1 MTNLNNRIKEAF
13 DHIHADSDLKANTAD
28 FVCGKTNQY
37 QKSHFFSYKRFAAV
51 VVCLLLVLVGQKG
64 YSVYFTPVSTI
75 SIDVNPSIE
84 FSVNQFDKVIDVA
97 SYNEDGEILVS
108 SMNVRFLDYK
118 KALNL
123 LLQNENMASYLT
135 QDQTVI
141 ITVFGASDQKN
152 DEMLASLATYTASYE
167 NVHCSSGHSEEV
179 TEAHSFG
186 LSCGKYRAFLEL
198 QALDPS
204 ITVEDIRELSMR
216 QIQDMII
223 ERSNGAADAFEEDE
237 TTQENETTQDN
248 ATTQDCETTPNNE
261 TTQNNETVQNND
273 HGHGNHH
280 GHRNRQH

>member
-1 MTNLNNRIKEAF
+1 MNNRIKEAF

-84 FSVNQFDKVIDVA
+84 FSVNRFDKVIDVA

-261 TTQNNETVQNND
+261 TTQNDETIQNNG

>member
-1 MTNLNNRIKEAF
+1 MNNRIKEAF

-152 DEMLASLATYTASYE
+152 DEMLASLAAYTASYE

-237 TTQENETTQDN
+237 TTPDNETTQDN

-261 TTQNNETVQNND
+261 TTQNDETIQNNG

-280 GHRNRQH
+280 GHGRH

>member
-1 MTNLNNRIKEAF
+1 MNNRIQEAF
-13 DHIHADSDLKANTAD
+13 HNIHADSDLKANTVD
-28 FVCGKTNQY
+28 FVCSKTNQY

-51 VVCLLLVLVGQKG
+51 VVCLLLVLFGQKG

-84 FSVNQFDKVIDVA
+84 FSVNQFDKVIDVE
-97 SYNEDGEILVS
+97 SYNEDGEMLVS
-108 SMNVRFLDYK
+108 SMKNMRFLDYK

-135 QDQTVI
+135 QDQTII

-152 DEMLASLATYTASYE
+152 DEMLAGLSTCTASYS

-204 ITVEDIRELSMR
+204 ITLEDIRDLSMR

-223 ERSNGAADAFEEDE
+223 ERSNGAADASEENE
-237 TTQENETTQDN
+237 TTPDNETTQDN

-261 TTQNNETVQNND
+261 TTQNNETIQNNG

-280 GHRNRQH
+280 GHRNRH

>member
-1 MTNLNNRIKEAF
+1 MNNRIQEAF
-13 DHIHADSDLKANTAD
+13 DHIHADTDLKANTAD

-84 FSVNQFDKVIDVA
+84 FSVNRFDKVIDVA

-152 DEMLASLATYTASYE
+152 DEMLASLAAYTASYE

-204 ITVEDIRELSMR
+204 ITIEDIRDLSMR
-216 QIQDMII
+216 QMQDMII
-223 ERSNGAADAFEEDE
+223 ERSNGTADAFEENE
-237 TTQENETTQDN
+237 PTQGNETTQDN

-261 TTQNNETVQNND
+261 TPQNNG

-280 GHRNRQH
+280 GHGRH

>member
-1 MTNLNNRIKEAF
+1 MNNRIKEAF

>member
-1 MTNLNNRIKEAF
+1 MNNRIKEAF

-28 FVCGKTNQY
+28 FVCSKTNQY

-152 DEMLASLATYTASYE
+152 DEMLASLAAYTASYE

-237 TTQENETTQDN
+237 TTPDNETTQDN
-248 ATTQDCETTPNNE
+248 AATQNCETTPNNE
-261 TTQNNETVQNND
+261 IPQNNG

-280 GHRNRQH
+280 GHGRH

>member
-1 MTNLNNRIKEAF
+1 MNNRIKEAF

-37 QKSHFFSYKRFAAV
+37 QKSHFFSYIRFAAV

-152 DEMLASLATYTASYE
+152 DEMLASLAAYTASYE

-237 TTQENETTQDN
+237 TTPDNETTQDN
-248 ATTQDCETTPNNE
+248 ATTQNCETTPNNE
-261 TTQNNETVQNND
+261 TPQNNG

-280 GHRNRQH
+280 GHGRH

>member
-1 MTNLNNRIKEAF
+1 MNNRIQEAF
-13 DHIHADSDLKANTAD
+13 DHIHADTDLKANTAD
-28 FVCGKTNQY
+28 FVCDRTNQY
-37 QKSHFFSYKRFAAV
+37 QKSHYFSYQRFAAV

-84 FSVNQFDKVIDVA
+84 FSVNRFDKVIDVE
-97 SYNEDGEILVS
+97 SYNEDGEMLVS

-123 LLQNENMASYLT
+123 LLHNENMASYLT
-135 QDQTVI
+135 PDQTVI
-141 ITVFGASDQKN
+141 ITVFGASDQKS
-152 DEMLASLATYTASYE
+152 DEMLASLATYTDSYE
-167 NVHCSSGHSEEV
+167 NVHCSSGRSEEV

-237 TTQENETTQDN
+237 TMQDNETTQDN
-248 ATTQDCETTPNNE
+248 ATTQDSETTPNNE
-261 TTQNNETVQNND
+261 TTQNNETPQNYG

-280 GHRNRQH
+280 GHGRH

>member
-1 MTNLNNRIKEAF
+1 MNNRIKEAF

-28 FVCGKTNQY
+28 FVCSKTNQY
-37 QKSHFFSYKRFAAV
+37 QKSRFFSYKRFAAV

-198 QALDPS
+198 QALDPN

-261 TTQNNETVQNND
+261 TTQNDETIQNNG

>member
-84 FSVNQFDKVIDVA
+84 FSVNRFDKVIDVA

-261 TTQNNETVQNND
+261 TTQNDETIQNNG